1 MASAVVQQRNAS
13 LEGADAT
20 LEDCVPVFLTGN
32 EPITCASIAC
42 QNQHGSNLHFYRF
55 PRHPERCKEWAENCG
70 NGSLLGKSTAELNQN
85 HYLCSLHF
93 DSSQFQQGDD
103 SSHLVPDAVPTLFT
117 IRAGAQ
123 HLEMDH
129 DYSAL
134 AVPDETPRPP
144 GLQGVTKPMIVR
156 VAAPQ
161 GISILRQPAPVVD
174 KPVAQAMA
182 SSTLNE
188 SESSANSDSALSKP
202 VAAMKLSPSPKP
214 TINLQQLKALT
225 AIPLQKAPSVLQQKA
240 PSMPQQNAPAV
251 PQQKVPTV
259 PQQNVPTVPQQ
270 KVPTVPQQNV
280 PTVSQQKAPVAMPA
294 PQRKSLLTKRRLAPT
309 PKESPLQKY
318 MLLCAELKGDLKFV
332 QKQKEGLETMFT
344 GLQDVLIQEAKTL
357 RMEDVVLLTGALV
370 KFQQDRY
377 HREPISS
384 AEKSLSALWLKHTQK
399 GDPSKAMK
407 RPVIEIAVF
416 VFDHTLPGQI
426 ILGRRKQLLGGG
438 LYQVP
443 CSEVEFGETWE
454 EAAYREVLESTTIHI
469 RDIAICSIVDTV
481 EPQADYHSVTV
492 FMRGVADTTQTA
504 LPTAMQPDRCDS
516 WHWRPWDSLPPPSD
530 LYWPLRDYR
539 LEGLQPFP

>member
-1 MASAVVQQRNAS
+1 MASAVVLQSKAS
-13 LEGADAT
+13 LEDADAT
-20 LEDCVPVFLTGN
+20 LDDCVPVFLTGN

-55 PRHPERCKEWAENCG
+55 PKQPGRCKEWAENCG
-70 NGSLLGKSTAELNQN
+70 NGSL
-85 HYLCSLHF
+85 
-93 DSSQFQQGDD
+93 
-103 SSHLVPDAVPTLFT
+103 LVPDAVPTLFT

-134 AVPDETPRPP
+134 AAPDETPRPP

-161 GISILRQPAPVVD
+161 GISILRAPAVD
-174 KPVAQAMA
+174 KPLAQAMS
-182 SSTLNE
+182 SSTLDE

-214 TINLQQLKALT
+214 TISLQQLKALT
-225 AIPLQKAPSVLQQKA
+225 AIPQQKASSVPQQKAPSVPQQKA
-240 PSMPQQNAPAV
+240 PSV
-251 PQQKVPTV
+251 PQQKAPTV
-259 PQQNVPTVPQQ
+259 LQQEVPTVPQQ
-270 KVPTVPQQNV
+270 K
-280 PTVSQQKAPVAMPA
+280 APVAVPA

-357 RMEDVVLLTGALV
+357 RMEDIVLITGALV
-370 KFQQDRY
+370 KFQQERY
-377 HREPISS
+377 RREPISS